1 MSGTS
6 LGRAIALLRHPYM
19 GESRKTN
26 APLAFR
32 SLELSAAWPFTI
44 PHGATD
50 WVINVSSAKW
60 DPKHCT
66 QLGVIKGVD
75 QSVSILAVCD

>member
-6 LGRAIALLRHPYM
+6 LGQAIAFLRRPYL
-19 GESRKTN
+19 GKSRINN
-26 APLAFR
+26 APSFR
-32 SLELSAAWPFTI
+32 SLDFSAAWPFTI

-50 WVINVSSAKW
+50 CVINVSSAKW
-60 DPKHCT
+60 DAKRCT
-66 QLGVIKGVD
+66 QLGVVKGVD